1 MIKPDDS
8 IIVLVNYNTEFFRNC
23 FSKME
28 FLMGMDYIN
37 NFIDKYKIPVIF
49 TERELNYTV
58 ENPELLKLRNRKE
71 ENRMKNMAPPSDYD
85 RGFIEE
91 FNKKIKVNNTVKT
104 WKEDI
109 FYRSSLE
116 EEISKTGRRSIFLGG
131 FFTDTDIFISSAN
144 ANIREYNTIV
154 VSDITSTYSERLYFQ
169 SLEMISQFVDV
180 TDTRDMEQYYP
191 V

>member
-8 IIVLVNYNTEFFRNC
+8 IIVLVNCNPEFFKNS

-28 FLMGMDYIN
+28 FLMGIDYMN
-37 NFIDKYKIPVIF
+37 NFIAKYKIPVIF
-49 TERELNYTV
+49 TERELHYNTDNQ
-58 ENPELLKLRNRKE
+58 EISKLRNRKE
-71 ENRMKNMAPPSDYD
+71 ENRMKNMAPPSEYD
-85 RGFIEE
+85 EGFLEE
-91 FNKKIKVNNTVKT
+91 FNKKIKVNRIVKT

-109 FYRSSLE
+109 FHKSSLQ
-116 EEISKTGRRSIFLGG
+116 EEISKTGRKSIFLGG
-131 FFTDTDIFISSAN
+131 FFTDTDIFISAAT
-144 ANIREYNTIV
+144 ANIREFNTIV

-180 TDTRDMEQYYP
+180 TDTRDLEQYFP